1 MVDQEADL
9 TASLLH
15 RCVLS
20 CRLHSPP
27 SLPATQPSLLHTS
40 FNASSTPKS
49 KSNKRRLFV
58 IAFKMINKKAVRFPC
73 PIWQYNIVCQC
84 IPKPILKWSIQAD
97 LFDWPT
103 KVLRSGH
110 EKRKERVKQR
120 IIYKDKQRLLA
131 VSKPFIGC
139 YLNRKKKK
147 RTSIRKLQFQAL
159 KERKS
164 NRWLRSNFG
173 TKPKNN
179 VVTFHIIQNKRKVY
193 P

>member
-49 KSNKRRLFV
+49 QSNKRRLFV

-139 YLNRKKKK
+139 YLNRKKKEENFHK
-147 RTSIRKLQFQAL
+147 KAAVSGSQRTEKQQ
-159 KERKS
+159 
-164 NRWLRSNFG
+164 
-173 TKPKNN
+173 
-179 VVTFHIIQNKRKVY
+179 VVEVKFWHKAEEQCCDFSHYSK
-193 P
+193 